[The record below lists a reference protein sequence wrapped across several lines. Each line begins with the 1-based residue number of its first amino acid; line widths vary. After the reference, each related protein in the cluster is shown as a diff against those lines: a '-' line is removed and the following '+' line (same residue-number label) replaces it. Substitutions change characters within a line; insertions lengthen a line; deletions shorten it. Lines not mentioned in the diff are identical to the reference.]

1 MACKSKKTR
10 GGRTQLDAAGALPA
24 IPGERELYLAGYD
37 MACPRRLVAALKLIR
52 AHATG
57 GQKSV
62 YEIHLTQGER
72 VLLRSAMKALMEP
85 AEDRFFLLKL
95 DRRAAVQTLGVAV
108 PPSSARFF
116 MVS

>member
-1 MACKSKKTR
+1 MGKDSKHPKA
-10 GGRTQLDAAGALPA
+10 GRAQLDAAGGLPA
-24 IPGERELYLAGYD
+24 VPGERELYLAGYD
-37 MACPRRLVAALKLIR
+37 MGCPRRLVSALKLIR

-72 VLLRSAMKALMEP
+72 ALLRTAMKALMEP
-85 AEDRFFLLKL
+85 TEDRFFLLKL
-95 DRRAAVQTLGVAV
+95 DRRAAVQTMGVAV

>member
-1 MACKSKKTR
+1 MAKQSKHQR
-10 GGRTQLDAAGALPA
+10 AGRAQLNAAGGLPA
-24 IPGERELYLAGYD
+24 VPGERELYLAGYD

-72 VLLRSAMKALMEP
+72 SLLREAMKTLMEP
-85 AEDRFFLLKL
+85 VEDRFFLLKL